1 MDEWAE
7 HRTKLEMQP
16 REDEQ
21 NHTYY
26 VIETNYVG
34 PNDLYDPDTIG
45 IYTRPAYGNMSK
57 EPVVDGW
64 AGTTNDWA
72 TYAHGEFGSIKEAR
86 AKVEEMYPDRREVD
100 ELQQDEDCVEL
111 WKLGKYA
118 IMTREDTAD
127 WLYEATRE
135 LTGKESDEKLKE
147 IIRNAESNV
156 NDEGCTL
163 HSDAF
168 SILSDERD
176 RKKAENED

>member
-1 MDEWAE
+1 MKININNTE
-7 HRTKLEMQP
+7 TKTNE
-16 REDEQ
+16 
-21 NHTYY
+21 NATTYY

-57 EPVVDGW
+57 QPVVDGW

-72 TYAHGEFGSIKEAR
+72 TYAHGEFDSIEEAR
-86 AKVEEMYPDRREVD
+86 AKVDELYPERREVD
-100 ELQQDEDCVEL
+100 ELQDEDCVEL

-147 IIRNAESNV
+147 IIENAESNV

-176 RKKAENED
+176 RVKDENED

>member
-1 MDEWAE
+1 MKMKINITDTA
-7 HRTKLEMQP
+7 
-16 REDEQ
+16 
-21 NHTYY
+21 YY

-45 IYTRPAYGNMSK
+45 IYTQPAYGNMSK

-72 TYAHGEFGSIKEAR
+72 TYAHGEFDTLEDAR
-86 AKVEEMYPDRREVD
+86 AKIEEMYPDRREVEVD
-100 ELQQDEDCVEL
+100 ELHEDCVEL
-111 WKLGKYA
+111 WKPGKYA

-127 WLYEATRE
+127 WLYEDMRE
-135 LTGKESDEKLKE
+135 LTGKESDEKLEE
-147 IIRNAESNV
+147 IIGNAESNA

-168 SILSDERD
+168 SILADERD
-176 RKKAENED
+176 RVMAENED

>member
-1 MDEWAE
+1 MKININNTE
-7 HRTKLEMQP
+7 TKTNE
-16 REDEQ
+16 
-21 NHTYY
+21 NATNYY

-45 IYTRPAYGNMSK
+45 IYTRPAYGNMSQQ
-57 EPVVDGW
+57 PVVDGW

-72 TYAHGEFGSIKEAR
+72 TYAHGEFGTLEDAR

-100 ELQQDEDCVEL
+100 VLQQDEDCVEL

-127 WLYEATRE
+127 WLYEAMCA
-135 LTGKESDEKLKE
+135 LTGKESDEELKE
-147 IIRNAESNV
+147 IIENAESNV

-168 SILSDERD
+168 GILSDERD
-176 RKKAENED
+176 RVNAENED